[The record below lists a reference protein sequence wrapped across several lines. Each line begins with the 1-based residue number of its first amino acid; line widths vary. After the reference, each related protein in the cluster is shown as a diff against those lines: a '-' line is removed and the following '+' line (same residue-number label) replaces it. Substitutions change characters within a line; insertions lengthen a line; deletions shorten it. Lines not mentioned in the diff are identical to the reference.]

1 MPGKS
6 QNRGRLTA
14 YCHPPTAYSRRSGE
28 RRGSPVI
35 LASRARVPA
44 RRGRVNPAARA
55 HVQCLR
61 PAGGVKVS
69 GPRDLRAHPR
79 RVAAKGSEDE
89 KTMGVW
95 ARLKRSLRAVFG
107 GIIEKTEDPELIL
120 QQTIRDMRDRV
131 PELNNS
137 VAQVMATEKLL
148 AKNKER
154 LETQVV
160 DLDSKIRAS
169 GKMGRDDIATAYIG
183 QVQQGQLNLQKA
195 SQQLEHANLASKQAL
210 KARDNYVLQMQRRT
224 AEAMQ
229 LINQSKQAKL
239 QEQLAQTM
247 ESFELGDD
255 ASTSNEMRDKIDRR
269 AAAAEA
275 KMQLGAASVDTQM
288 QDIEREAMDM
298 QLQDKLLAYKR
309 DMGLLGTGT
318 SAPAPQALPAEG
330 ETTSGGQNGTGGGH
344 VS

>member
-1 MPGKS
+1 
-6 QNRGRLTA
+6 
-14 YCHPPTAYSRRSGE
+14 
-28 RRGSPVI
+28 
-35 LASRARVPA
+35 
-44 RRGRVNPAARA
+44 
-55 HVQCLR
+55 
-61 PAGGVKVS
+61 
-69 GPRDLRAHPR
+69 
-79 RVAAKGSEDE
+79 
-89 KTMGVW
+89 MGLW
-95 ARLKRSLRAVFG
+95 TRMKRSVRALFG

-137 VAQVMATEKLL
+137 VAQVMATERLL

-154 LETQVV
+154 LEEQRV

-169 GKMGRDDIATAYIG
+169 VKMGRDDIATAYIG
-183 QVQQGQLNLQKA
+183 QLQQVQIDLVKTG
-195 SQQLEHANLASKQAL
+195 QQLEHAGLASKQAL

-247 ESFELGDD
+247 ESFQLGDD
-255 ASTSNEMRDKIDRR
+255 ASTFNEMRDKIDRR

-288 QDIEREAMDM
+288 QEIEREALDM
-298 QLQDKLLAYKR
+298 QLADKLLEYKR
-309 DMGLLGTGT
+309 DMGLLGAGT
-318 SAPAPQALPAEG
+318 KSPQALPAEG
-330 ETTSGGQNGTGGGH
+330 ETTGGQNGSGR
-344 VS
+344 

>member
-1 MPGKS
+1 
-6 QNRGRLTA
+6 
-14 YCHPPTAYSRRSGE
+14 
-28 RRGSPVI
+28 
-35 LASRARVPA
+35 
-44 RRGRVNPAARA
+44 
-55 HVQCLR
+55 
-61 PAGGVKVS
+61 
-69 GPRDLRAHPR
+69 
-79 RVAAKGSEDE
+79 
-89 KTMGVW
+89 MGLW
-95 ARLKRSLRAVFG
+95 TRMKRSMRALFG

-169 GKMGRDDIATAYIG
+169 VKMGRDDIATAYIG
-183 QVQQGQLNLQKA
+183 QLQQAQLDLQKT

-247 ESFELGDD
+247 ASFQLGDD
-255 ASTSNEMRDKIDRR
+255 AGTFNEMREKIDRR

-275 KMQLGAASVDTQM
+275 KLQLGSATVDTQM
-288 QDIEREAMDM
+288 QEIEREAMDM
-298 QLQDKLLAYKR
+298 QLQDKLLSYKR
-309 DMGLLGTGT
+309 EMGLLGAGGGGGQ
-318 SAPAPQALPAEG
+318 AALPAEG
-330 ETTSGGQNGTGGGH
+330 ETSANVRSVINEGSSNN
-344 VS
+344 

>member
-1 MPGKS
+1 
-6 QNRGRLTA
+6 
-14 YCHPPTAYSRRSGE
+14 
-28 RRGSPVI
+28 
-35 LASRARVPA
+35 
-44 RRGRVNPAARA
+44 
-55 HVQCLR
+55 
-61 PAGGVKVS
+61 
-69 GPRDLRAHPR
+69 
-79 RVAAKGSEDE
+79 
-89 KTMGVW
+89 MGLW
-95 ARLKRSLRAVFG
+95 IRMKRSMRALFG

-169 GKMGRDDIATAYIG
+169 VKMGRDDIATAYIG
-183 QVQQGQLNLQKA
+183 QLQQAQLDLQKT

-255 ASTSNEMRDKIDRR
+255 ASTFNEMRDKIDRR

-298 QLQDKLLAYKR
+298 QLQDKLLSYKR
-309 DMGLLGTGT
+309 DMGLLGSGDN
-318 SAPAPQALPAEG
+318 APTPQALPAEG
-330 ETTSGGQNGTGGGH
+330 ETTGGNNGTGGPTG
-344 VS
+344 

>member
-1 MPGKS
+1 MG
-6 QNRGRLTA
+6 LW
-14 YCHPPTAYSRRSGE
+14 SR
-28 RRGSPVI
+28 V
-35 LASRARVPA
+35 
-44 RRGRVNPAARA
+44 
-55 HVQCLR
+55 
-61 PAGGVKVS
+61 
-69 GPRDLRAHPR
+69 
-79 RVAAKGSEDE
+79 
-89 KTMGVW
+89 
-95 ARLKRSLRAVFG
+95 KRSVRALFG

-169 GKMGRDDIATAYIG
+169 VKMNRDDIATAYIG
-183 QVQQGQLNLQKA
+183 QLQQAQMDLQKT
-195 SQQLEHANLASKQAL
+195 SQQLEHASLASKQAL

-247 ESFELGDD
+247 ASFQLGDD
-255 ASTSNEMRDKIDRR
+255 ASTFNEMRDKIDRR

-275 KMQLGAASVDTQM
+275 KLQLGSATVDTQM
-288 QDIEREAMDM
+288 QEIEREALDM
-298 QLQDKLLAYKR
+298 QLQDKLLSYKR
-309 DMGLLGTGT
+309 DMGLL
-318 SAPAPQALPAEG
+318 PAAEPQALPAEG
-330 ETTSGGQNGTGGGH
+330 ESGARNSPSVINEGSSNN
-344 VS
+344 

>member
-1 MPGKS
+1 
-6 QNRGRLTA
+6 
-14 YCHPPTAYSRRSGE
+14 
-28 RRGSPVI
+28 V
-35 LASRARVPA
+35 RA
-44 RRGRVNPAARA
+44 
-55 HVQCLR
+55 L
-61 PAGGVKVS
+61 
-69 GPRDLRAHPR
+69 
-79 RVAAKGSEDE
+79 
-89 KTMGVW
+89 
-95 ARLKRSLRAVFG
+95 FG
-107 GIIEKTEDPELIL
+107 GIIERTEDPELIL

-169 GKMGRDDIATAYIG
+169 VKMNRDDIATAYIG
-183 QVQQGQLNLQKA
+183 QLQQAQMDLQKT
-195 SQQLEHANLASKQAL
+195 SQQLEHASLASKQAL

-247 ESFELGDD
+247 ASFQLGDD
-255 ASTSNEMRDKIDRR
+255 ASTFNEMRDKIDRR

-275 KMQLGAASVDTQM
+275 KLQLGSATVDTQM
-288 QDIEREAMDM
+288 QEIEREALDM
-298 QLQDKLLAYKR
+298 QLQDKLLSYKR
-309 DMGLLGTGT
+309 DMGLLP
-318 SAPAPQALPAEG
+318 AAAPQALPAEG
-330 ETTSGGQNGTGGGH
+330 ESGARNSPSVINEGSSNN
-344 VS
+344 

>member
-1 MPGKS
+1 
-6 QNRGRLTA
+6 
-14 YCHPPTAYSRRSGE
+14 
-28 RRGSPVI
+28 
-35 LASRARVPA
+35 
-44 RRGRVNPAARA
+44 
-55 HVQCLR
+55 
-61 PAGGVKVS
+61 
-69 GPRDLRAHPR
+69 
-79 RVAAKGSEDE
+79 
-89 KTMGVW
+89 MGLW
-95 ARLKRSLRAVFG
+95 TRMKRSMRALFG

-169 GKMGRDDIATAYIG
+169 VKMGRDDIATAYIG
-183 QVQQGQLNLQKA
+183 QLQQAQVDLQKTG
-195 SQQLEHANLASKQAL
+195 QQLEHANLASKQAL

-247 ESFELGDD
+247 ESFQLGDD
-255 ASTSNEMRDKIDRR
+255 ASTFNEMRDKIDRR

-275 KMQLGAASVDTQM
+275 KMQLGAANVDTQM
-288 QDIEREAMDM
+288 QDIEREALDM

-309 DMGLLGTGT
+309 DMGLLGAGN
-318 SAPAPQALPAEG
+318 AAAPQALPAEG
-330 ETTSGGQNGTGGGH
+330 ETTGGNQNGAGGNH
-344 VS
+344 